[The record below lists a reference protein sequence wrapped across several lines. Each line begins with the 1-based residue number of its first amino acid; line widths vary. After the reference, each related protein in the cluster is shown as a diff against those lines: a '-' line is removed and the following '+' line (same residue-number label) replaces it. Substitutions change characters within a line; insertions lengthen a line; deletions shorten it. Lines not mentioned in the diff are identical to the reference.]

1 MIYVWYCVIIFIHII
16 YTYIPVY
23 IRMYA
28 VNANSG
34 SEELKLMAMGLLS
47 GIRALAWAIVLL
59 MVAMQHWCCRAKP
72 EHSWQLPNR
81 ARQNNMVRSCQ
92 TNVFQCFSY
101 IYIWHFSRQSLKW
114 SDHGWGMFE
123 HASVTCCFPNVAKVM
138 IYMISIVTKS
148 FFGDY
153 HEEFSTVGVWAS
165 VIVCVILASGSIAWW
180 IWFANSCQM
189 FAGFLISP
197 SLCNSVRN
205 KSFCISE
212 ALLRIFEAGMFTL
225 FRCFT
230 EACETYEGDPIPEK
244 LYLR

>member
-1 MIYVWYCVIIFIHII
+1 
-16 YTYIPVY
+16 
-23 IRMYA
+23 MYA

-92 TNVFQCFSY
+92 TNVFHIGIFRDRVWNGQTMDEECLNTLVWHVFSPMSQRS
-101 IYIWHFSRQSLKW
+101 WSTWLASLQSP
-114 SDHGWGMFE
+114 SSG
-123 HASVTCCFPNVAKVM
+123 TT
-138 IYMISIVTKS
+138 TKS
-148 FFGDY
+148 LVRLVC
-153 HEEFSTVGVWAS
+153 EPQC
-165 VIVCVILASGSIAWW
+165 VIVCVMLASGSIPWW
-180 IWFANSCQM
+180 IRFANSCQM

-225 FRCFT
+225 FRCFI